1 MGGIRREQR
10 VKLIAAG
17 LGACLL
23 AWPMA
28 CWPNVDANSV
38 ERPGGRADKG
48 KTDKGKTEP
57 PAATRPGPATAP
69 ATVEYRNEKQGIRLQ
84 YPSDWSPKEDKDYVL
99 KLVPAGRDEGRR
111 ITFDVP
117 DIPPHIPGMITLG
130 RIEKGYLDDL
140 KKDHPGLKVEE
151 SEDEAVPGGK
161 GRLVRSTWAEKK
173 DAKMDVALLMMRG
186 EHVYI
191 LAADGNAATFDAVRA
206 TFDAIA
212 KSLRWTK

>member
-1 MGGIRREQR
+1 MNGIFNAPR
-10 VKLIAAG
+10 VKLIVAG
-17 LGACLL
+17 IGACLL
-23 AWPMA
+23 QAPMG
-28 CWPNVDANSV
+28 CSPQVEGNSV
-38 ERPGGRADKG
+38 QRPGAQADKP
-48 KTDKGKTEP
+48 KANP
-57 PAATRPGPATAP
+57 PSATPPGPATAP
-69 ATVEYRNEKQGIRLQ
+69 GTVDYRNDKQGIRLQ
-84 YPSDWSPKEDKDYVL
+84 YPSDWSPKEDKDFVL
-99 KLVPAGRDEGRR
+99 KLVPGGHDEGRR

-151 SEDEAVPGGK
+151 SEDAAVPGGK
-161 GRLVRSTWAEKK
+161 GRLVRSTWSDKK
-173 DAKMDVALLMMRG
+173 EAKSDVALLIMRG

-191 LAADGNAATFDAVRA
+191 LAADTNTADFDAVKA